1 MVRRAARWMSLA
13 AVLSTSAFLHACKQ
27 GEGDR
32 CEVDND
38 CTAGLTC
45 ENPAGTSGH
54 CTSRPGSSIPSVD
67 AGPEAGRLDAAQD
80 APRDVAPDQA
90 APDTADRPAD
100 TAGDASG
107 DGPPSDASG
116 DAHDGG

>member
-13 AVLSTSAFLHACKQ
+13 AAIAASALLVACKQ

-80 APRDVAPDQA
+80 AARDVPADL
-90 APDTADRPAD
+90 APDTADSRPPD
-100 TAGDASG
+100 TAGDGSG
-107 DGPPSDASG
+107 DGIPSDANG
-116 DAHDGG
+116 DGHEAG